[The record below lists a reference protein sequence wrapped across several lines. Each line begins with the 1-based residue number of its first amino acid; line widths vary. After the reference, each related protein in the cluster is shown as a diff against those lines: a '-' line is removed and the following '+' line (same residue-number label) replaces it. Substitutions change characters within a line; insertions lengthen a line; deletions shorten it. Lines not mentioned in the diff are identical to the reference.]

1 MLHNTSSGGGSS
13 RRVCN
18 SKAKVD
24 AKALSQTAST
34 MGRPHRHT
42 ISRTRARPESRLL
55 FSVGLLVLF
64 NFYEISLLLGLTIR
78 DLISEPLIVIS

>member
-24 AKALSQTAST
+24 AKALSQTAAT
-34 MGRPHRHT
+34 MGAAHQ
-42 ISRTRARPESRLL
+42 
-55 FSVGLLVLF
+55 
-64 NFYEISLLLGLTIR
+64 
-78 DLISEPLIVIS
+78 DLCQT